1 MGGKMKKEEKVVEVL
16 REEGYKPSL
25 EDVLI
30 GQLIPSFLAYNEE
43 EFFVI
48 GATLMKGDPDKN
60 KIKHYSLNEVNIKM
74 KKGLFLYG
82 KLILTQSN
90 GKRENYRAMKFT
102 FESLAS
108 NNFKKALENT
118 FIISKVQRYDIKVII
133 FLVIQK
139 IQYFQNF

>member
-1 MGGKMKKEEKVVEVL
+1 MKKEEKVVEVL
-16 REEGYKPSL
+16 REEGYKPSV

-82 KLILTQSN
+82 KLILT
-90 GKRENYRAMKFT
+90 
-102 FESLAS
+102 
-108 NNFKKALENT
+108 
-118 FIISKVQRYDIKVII
+118 
-133 FLVIQK
+133 
-139 IQYFQNF
+139 